1 MMLAPVVITLG
12 LMAARRA
19 RGKGDAG
26 AQAKAPMPWFVLGF
40 IAMVGLN
47 SLVTIPADAKA
58 GIVTATTF
66 LLAMALAAMGL
77 ETDIRKLRAKG
88 LRPLL
93 LGLAAFLFIACFS
106 LLLVKL
112 AA

>member
-1 MMLAPVVITLG
+1 MGSELTKPVLLPFLRILDKKKMIAESQRYLAQLS
-12 LMAARRA
+12 AA
-19 RGKGDAG
+19 
-26 AQAKAPMPWFVLGF
+26 
-40 IAMVGLN
+40 
-47 SLVTIPADAKA
+47 VTDMTR

-66 LLAMALAAMGL
+66 LLSTALAAMGL
-77 ETDIRKLRAKG
+77 ETDLRKLKAKG